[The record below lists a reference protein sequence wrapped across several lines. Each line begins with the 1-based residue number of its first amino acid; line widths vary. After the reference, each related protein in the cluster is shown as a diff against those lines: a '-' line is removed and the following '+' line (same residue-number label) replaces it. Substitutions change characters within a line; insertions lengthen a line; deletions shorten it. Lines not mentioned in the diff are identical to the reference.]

1 MDGVVLRSISFFVF
15 SRTASAEVDAME
27 KGLIGRKLGMTQI
40 FAADGASVPVTVIE
54 AGPCTV
60 IQKKTEEA
68 DGYNALQLGFDRKRQ
83 KNVTKPLQGHFAKAD
98 RGFFR
103 VLREFKTRAMVELE
117 PGQELTA
124 SIFEVGD
131 FVDVTGTSKGRGFA
145 GGVKRHGFRGGK
157 ASHGSMFHRAPGSIG
172 ASAAPSRVF
181 KGQRLPGHMGD
192 ARKTV
197 QNLLII
203 GVRPELNVI
212 LVKGAVPGSK
222 NGIVVIKNAVKKS

>member
-68 DGYNALQLGFDRKRQ
+68 DGYNAIQLGFDRKRQ